1 MYNKKQT
8 ESWKIALLHWLQAG
22 FMIPMLLGMAFDLTW
37 AIIIQADFFWKNV
50 TTLLV
55 YPLITLLGVLY
66 STRVIKHSYTG
77 FDPKEILKLSTFYI
91 LIVSGGVRVY
101 GLLFYSYEIG
111 GYIEMTAFAL
121 RVLVFYFVSKKL
133 LS

>member
-22 FMIPMLLGMAFDLTW
+22 FMIPLILGMAFDLTW
-37 AIIIQADFFWKNV
+37 ATIIQADFFWKNI
-50 TTLLV
+50 TTLFI

-66 STRVIKHSYTG
+66 STRVIKHSYQG
-77 FDPKEILKLSTFYI
+77 FNPNEILKLSTLYI
-91 LIVSGGVRVY
+91 LIVSGGARIY
-101 GLLFYSYEIG
+101 GLLVYTYAID
-111 GYIEMTAFAL
+111 GYIEMIAFAL